1 MLKILQKHTLI
12 AITLVLLMII
22 LSQFQWHF
30 AFANGLVINFQL
42 IGLIG
47 LSAFFALGEQAGSI
61 VAFIGLVISL
71 IINPGSWLMGLVM
84 ILVALV
90 MWLIMGRHIPL
101 NVHLN
106 RNQLISLGLFSG
118 SLQFIWSILLAGGM
132 SWYLAGYR
140 TSLWM
145 IYLTRMAGPALII
158 AILVVI
164 GLPLLTGWLRT
175 YTEDLRPPVPPSGSV
190 EINLSKPKK
199 DQKGRK

>member
-30 AFANGLVINFQL
+30 AFANGLVIHFQL

-47 LSAFFALGEQAGSI
+47 LSAFFALGERAGSI
-61 VAFIGLVISL
+61 
-71 IINPGSWLMGLVM
+71 
-84 ILVALV
+84 VALV

-145 IYLTRMAGPALII
+145 IYLTRMTGPALII